1 MSSPIVEKS
10 KNPFDRV
17 LIGFHQ
23 RTSHKHRLQ
32 ILADR
37 ISATLNALPEE
48 IGRCLDIGCGD
59 MSLAELLAGKVN
71 GSQWNCIDIHTLPH
85 TLVNELRWQKYQ
97 KFDGTHVPFADKT
110 FSCALLCDVLH
121 HASVSDQRDLLI
133 EASRAANHVL
143 VKDHF
148 EYGWL
153 SRQTLRLMDFVG
165 NYGYGI
171 SVPERYFRQTT
182 FSEITRAAGLQI
194 QSMEIGIS
202 LYQHLPFASFAL
214 KSKWQF
220 IAVLTRKSQGGH

>member
-10 KNPFDRV
+10 KGPFDRA

-23 RTSHKHRLQ
+23 RTSHNHRLQ

-37 ISATLNALPEE
+37 ISANLNALPEE

-71 GSQWNCIDIHTLPH
+71 GSQWNCIDVHTLPQA
-85 TLVNELRWQKYQ
+85 LIDDPRWQKYQ
-97 KFDGTHVPFADKT
+97 KFDGAHVPFADKT

-121 HASVSDQRDLLI
+121 HASVSDQCDLLS
-133 EASRAANHVL
+133 EASRVADHVL

-153 SRQTLRLMDFVG
+153 SRQALRLMDFVG

-171 SVPERYFRQTT
+171 SVPERYFSQAS
-182 FSEITRAAGLQI
+182 FSELARTSGLQI
-194 QSMEIGIS
+194 QSMEVGIP
-202 LYQHLPFASFAL
+202 LYQHLPLAPFVLRSN
-214 KSKWQF
+214 WQF
-220 IAVLTRKSQGGH
+220 IAVLKRQTQGFH